1 MSGIGATVI
10 GHEWASPPQP
20 QKQLWDEALKHL
32 FGQNNVL
39 FYRTAT
45 QAFMLPP

>member
-10 GHEWASPPQP
+10 GREVGVVATAA
-20 QKQLWDEALKHL
+20 KQLWDEALKHL

-45 QAFMLPP
+45 QTFMLPP